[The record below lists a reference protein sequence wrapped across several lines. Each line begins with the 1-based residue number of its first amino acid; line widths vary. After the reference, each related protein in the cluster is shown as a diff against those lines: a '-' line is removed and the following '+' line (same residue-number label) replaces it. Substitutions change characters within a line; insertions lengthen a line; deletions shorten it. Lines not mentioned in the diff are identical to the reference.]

1 MENKR
6 YASPKTLAKILEVTP
21 WTIRQWVIRGK
32 IPAIKINARV
42 LRFDLQEVGRALGM
56 DLTNEIRAVD
66 VSNIRQTPENQS
78 KTE

>member
-1 MENKR
+1 METTNAR
-6 YASPKTLAKILEVTP
+6 QYVSPKTLAKILEVTP

-56 DLTNEIRAVD
+56 DFI
-66 VSNIRQTPENQS
+66 SPTPENQS